1 MVDVRRRLVGPLI
14 RAGQGDAG
22 KDGGRA
28 AHGRWNPAQRGFL
41 PGHGRFETGRWR
53 LPVLA

>member
-1 MVDVRRRLVGPLI
+1 MVGARRRLIGPLI

-28 AHGRWNPAQRGFL
+28 GHGRWNPAHQGFL
-41 PGHGRFETGRWR
+41 PGHGRFESGRWPLR
-53 LPVLA
+53 VLA